1 MLCNPNPPKGTASP
15 TAQAGPRY
23 AEALQLCDL
32 VESRL
37 FGPPDHIQRP
47 LRLPASVPPNHV
59 HRLQN
64 LFYAKGNLRV
74 AQGESVAA
82 RDEYEKAL
90 EVVLSPPARRSHA
103 AAGRAPVA
111 ETSYSLVDV
120 VLATVSLG
128 YFMMAANA
136 AGYVDSPPVW
146 EALAA
151 TGLWDGSPAKREE
164 AIRAPL
170 ELARQR
176 RSIVSER
183 LLKLGGG
190 ILPCIL
196 LLPADL
202 EKLSSLV
209 FNMSLGVLPALV
221 DLAGP
226 VHEPPAT
233 RLAPLQAAMQTT
245 STVLLTLAKCF
256 QDVIPSPSATGAA
269 LDRIP
274 PSSSLLLPLYYLALT
289 LHPSPSTCNNLG
301 ILLSTIPAT
310 MSVSTPQG
318 AHVYNGQLLAHQFYM
333 QGLAKDASHP
343 HLYTNLGS
351 LLKDMGRLAEAV
363 TMYEKAVECN
373 PNFDVA
379 LANLANAIKDMGRVQ
394 DSVQWYMRAVQLNPN
409 FPEAVC
415 GLVNALGGVCDWH
428 DRGAVGNEPVVDPE
442 GNLLGP
448 PVAAAD
454 GKQRAGWMGKVSR
467 LVDKQLD
474 DGAAYGHGVMR
485 LTSTL
490 DGWLDV
496 IAEAFTASPKGF
508 VPAQR
513 DLWRSRLRPF
523 FDSSP
528 TPYKLNEGG
537 FLIRVVE
544 RALRRIQ
551 RRCYLST
558 YGQVVSTVQQQPS
571 LLTQPEV
578 LRGFPRI
585 PLPSSLSTPPV
596 PTVLPFHTFTYPLTP
611 RECRLISHRNALR
624 ISLSTLNQPWV
635 PSHIYPPPPPPCD
648 KLNIGYIS
656 SDFNNH
662 PLAHLM
668 QSVFGMHNLSR
679 YNIFCYATTPSDGSP
694 FRRKI
699 ESEAQHFID
708 VSQWSNDRVINQTL
722 SDGIH
727 MYVVRSH
734 AGPPLTLSLRSAL

>member
-1 MLCNPNPPKGTASP
+1 MPGSYGAACASTYFDAFDNLLGVLCNPHQPKGPAAPPS
-15 TAQAGPRY
+15 GPRY
-23 AEALQLCDL
+23 VEALELCDL

-37 FGPPDHIQRP
+37 FGDAEHIQRP
-47 LRLPASVPPNHV
+47 LRLPQSVPPNHV

-74 AQGESVAA
+74 AQGESVLA
-82 RDEYEKAL
+82 REEYEKAL
-90 EVVLSPPARRSHA
+90 EVILSPPARRSHA
-103 AAGRAPVA
+103 ASRAVA
-111 ETSYSLVDV
+111 ATSYSLVDL

-128 YFMMAANA
+128 HFMMAANA
-136 AGYVDSPPVW
+136 AGQVESPGVW

-151 TGLWDGSPAKREE
+151 TGLWDGSPATREE
-164 AIRAPL
+164 AVRAPL
-170 ELARQR
+170 EMARTR
-176 RSIVSER
+176 RTIVTEK

-196 LLPADL
+196 LLPSDL
-202 EKLSSLV
+202 EKLAALV
-209 FNMSLGVLPALV
+209 FNMSFGALPALV
-221 DLAGP
+221 DLAGSASD
-226 VHEPPAT
+226 PPAART
-233 RLAPLQAAMQTT
+233 AALSAPMQTT

-256 QDVIPSPSATGAA
+256 QDVIPSPSAPGAA

-274 PSSSLLLPLYYLALT
+274 PSSSLLLPLYYLAIT
-289 LHPSPSTCNNLG
+289 LHGSPSTCNNLG

-310 MSVSTPQG
+310 MTVLTPQSTQ
-318 AHVYNGQLLAHQFYM
+318 VYNGQLLAHQFYL
-333 QGLAKDASHP
+333 QGLAKDATHP

-351 LLKDMGRLAEAV
+351 LLKDMGRLADAV
-363 TMYEKAVECN
+363 AMYEKAVECN

-485 LTSTL
+485 LSGSL
-490 DGWLDV
+490 ESWLDLL
-496 IAEAFTASPKGF
+496 ADALTGSKQGLE
-508 VPAQR
+508 PAKR
-513 DLWRSRLRPF
+513 DLWKRRLVPF
-523 FDSSP
+523 FEGGP
-528 TPYKLNEGG
+528 TPHKLNEGG
-537 FLIRVVE
+537 FLIRIVE

-551 RRCYLST
+551 RRCYLSV
-558 YGQVVSTVQQQPS
+558 YGPSVSTVQQQPS
-571 LLTQPEV
+571 LLQQTEV
-578 LRGFPRI
+578 LRSFLRI

-624 ISLSTLNQPWV
+624 ISLSTL
-635 PSHIYPPPPPPCD
+635 
-648 KLNIGYIS
+648 
-656 SDFNNH
+656 
-662 PLAHLM
+662 
-668 QSVFGMHNLSR
+668 R
-679 YNIFCYATTPSDGSP
+679 
-694 FRRKI
+694 
-699 ESEAQHFID
+699 
-708 VSQWSNDRVINQTL
+708 
-722 SDGIH
+722 
-727 MYVVRSH
+727 
-734 AGPPLTLSLRSAL
+734 